1 MSFNEKGVSP
11 LEHNSTIEWL
21 REYKWRILSVLGMF
35 IVGVLFLTIG
45 FWKTVLLLV
54 LCTIGLVIGFAKDKT
69 ETFLLFIDKIR
80 R

>member
-1 MSFNEKGVSP
+1 MSP
-11 LEHNSTIEWL
+11 LQNNSTVDWL

-45 FWKTVLLLV
+45 FWKTMLLLA
-54 LCTIGLVIGFAKDKT
+54 LCAIGLVIGFAKDKT